1 MRCSKRRK
9 NSRPGL
15 DPFYPARTVLW
26 LGIAFYMLKRHSEAL
41 AHLREAVSR
50 APNTLGGHLWSAAN
64 FAQLKRLAEAQREI
78 GMVLQIDREFTV
90 ERQRR
95 VMAVCKCPRDVAYHL
110 EGLRKAGLPAT

>member
-90 ERQRR
+90 ERQGRA
-95 VMAVCKCPRDVAYHL
+95 MAVCKYPRDVAYHL
-110 EGLRKAGLPAT
+110 DGLRKAGLPAT